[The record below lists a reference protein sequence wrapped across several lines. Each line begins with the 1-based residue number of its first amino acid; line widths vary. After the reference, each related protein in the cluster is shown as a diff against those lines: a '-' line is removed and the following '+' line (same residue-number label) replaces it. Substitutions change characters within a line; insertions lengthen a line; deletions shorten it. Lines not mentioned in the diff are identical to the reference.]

1 VGQTAKST
9 CDILYA
15 TVFFTVRDF
24 DEVVL
29 ITSMP
34 SCGSPSFALNFL
46 SIFRIEDMMFKSPR
60 VAVIGAG
67 LSGIVSAKHLI
78 YSGIE
83 VVVYERS
90 SKAGGNWYIT
100 PNTLS

>member
-1 VGQTAKST
+1 MV
-9 CDILYA
+9 
-15 TVFFTVRDF
+15 
-24 DEVVL
+24 
-29 ITSMP
+29 
-34 SCGSPSFALNFL
+34 
-46 SIFRIEDMMFKSPR
+46 FKSPR

-78 YSGIE
+78 CSGIE